1 MKKLLKV
8 LLILFAL
15 FIIACGGLYGVA
27 YYYGYVPSPKEACR
41 IIASYLPQRS
51 PEGPD
56 AKTRKK
62 IREFVRKYEEI
73 ADNIGPNEENY
84 NPNVYA
90 LEASRGELREEYFGI
105 KLADLK
111 TDGKGY
117 YTMTNEQRQTFIKN
131 LLGSY
136 KCSLQWIGWEKS
148 GVCTFALENGEL
160 TCKGGQRDGGNYLE
174 IDGRIEVVNPI
185 HLRFTGTIKTQV
197 DYIANGR
204 EVVRKGTYNF
214 KVRGKRGYWRMQEI
228 TNPVDGCADYVDIYF
243 DSRVK

>member
-1 MKKLLKV
+1 MKKPLKI
-8 LLILFAL
+8 LLILL
-15 FIIACGGLYGVA
+15 CIAAFGCICLYGVV
-27 YYYGYVPSPKEACR
+27 YYYGYIPSPKEVV
-41 IIASYLPQRS
+41 SEFQL
-51 PEGPD
+51 
-56 AKTRKK
+56 RKK
-62 IREFVRKYEEI
+62 VAKYVKKIEEI
-73 ADNIGPNEENY
+73 RDNIGPNEENY
-84 NPNVYA
+84 DPNVYA
-90 LEASRGELREEYFGI
+90 LEASRGELRSEYFGI
-105 KLADLK
+105 KLANLSKDAK
-111 TDGKGY
+111 GNYMMTDK
-117 YTMTNEQRQTFIKN
+117 QRQTFINN

-136 KCSLQWIGWEKS
+136 KCSLQWIGWEKC
-148 GVCTFALENGEL
+148 GECTFALEDGML

-185 HLRFTGTIKTQV
+185 HLRFTGTIKTRV